1 MSTER
6 VIIQRRVAHAL
17 VEELKTLFRKGRAG
31 DTHTDPSA
39 NLGPLFTE
47 GSAENVLGMIQDAV
61 AQGAKV
67 ILGDLSR
74 QGAVV
79 QLHIVMD
86 ARPGMRLWER
96 ESFGPGTHLFAPACR
111 SWSLGG

>member
-6 VIIQRRVAHAL
+6 VIIQRAVAAVL
-17 VEELKTLFRKGRAG
+17 IEELTALFRKGKAG
-31 DTHTDPSA
+31 DPETEPSA

-47 GSAENVLGMIQDAV
+47 AAAENVLAIIQEAA

-67 ILGDLSR
+67 ILGDLTR
-74 QGAVV
+74 KGAFV
-79 QLHIVMD
+79 QPHIVAN

-96 ESFGPGTHLFAPACR
+96 ESFGPGTHPFASGRQLC
-111 SWSLGG
+111 SSG